1 MDYHFT
7 KKIEMRFEDGIGR
20 VTDALQKEGFG
31 ILCDIDMQQ
40 AMKSKLAVDF
50 HPYRILG
57 ACNTPLAYQALLA
70 EDKIGTMLP
79 CNVIV
84 QDVGEGFLE
93 ISAVDPVASM
103 MAIENPMLGALA
115 ETVRSKLRRV
125 IESL

>member
-7 KKIEMRFEDGIGR
+7 KKLEMRFEEGIGR
-20 VTDALQKEGFG
+20 VTEALQKEGFG

-50 HPYRILG
+50 HPYRILE

-103 MAIENPMLGALA
+103 MAIDNPMLGALA

>member
-1 MDYHFT
+1 MQYHFT
-7 KKIEMRFEDGIGR
+7 KKLEMGFEDGIGR

-79 CNVIV
+79 CNVVV
-84 QDVGEGFLE
+84 QDLGEGFVE
-93 ISAVDPVASM
+93 VSAVDPVASL
-103 MAIENPMLGALA
+103 MAIDNPMLGALA
-115 ETVRSKLRRV
+115 ETVRTKLRRV

>member
-1 MDYHFT
+1 MEYHLT
-7 KKIEMRFEDGIGR
+7 KKIEMQFEDGIGR
-20 VTDALQKEGFG
+20 VTDALRKEGFG
-31 ILCDIDMQQ
+31 ILCDIDVQE

-70 EDKIGTMLP
+70 EDKVGTMLP
-79 CNVIV
+79 CNVVV
-84 QDVGEGFLE
+84 QDLGEGVLE
-93 ISAVDPVASM
+93 ISAVDPVASL

-115 ETVRSKLRRV
+115 ETVRTKLRRV